1 MDEVHEAWLAARTT
15 YEDVELDEARFAAHV
30 GRHGGD
36 LRHAADLYLACAC
49 LHGDARAIRRF
60 DAEVLVPASLAVR
73 QLDGDPGF
81 LDEVRQRLREGLLVG
96 DAPRIGAYA
105 GRGPLRAWVG
115 VSAVRAGL
123 MIERSR
129 RRAREVPD
137 ELGEALALVATGDP
151 ELDLLKQQ
159 HAAAFHAALAAAC
172 AALEP
177 RLRAALRL
185 HLVDELSIDQIGAA
199 YGVHRATAARWLQ
212 RAKDELASET
222 LRRLRE
228 VLAITPSE
236 LERVASLVRSQLDVS
251 LSQLLL

>member
-1 MDEVHEAWLAARTT
+1 MDEVHTAWLAARAA
-15 YEDVELDEARFAAHV
+15 YPDVELDEPRFAAHV
-30 GRHGGD
+30 ARHGGV
-36 LRHAADLYLACAC
+36 LRHGADLYLACAC

-60 DAEVLVPASLAVR
+60 DDDVLVPASVAVR
-73 QLDGDPGF
+73 QLDDAAAF
-81 LDEVRQRLREGLLVG
+81 LDEVRQRLREALLVG
-96 DAPRIGAYA
+96 ATPRIGAYA

-123 MIERSR
+123 MIQRSR
-129 RRAREVPD
+129 RRARED
-137 ELGEALALVATGDP
+137 DLGPALALVSTGNP

-159 HAAAFHAALAAAC
+159 HARAFADALTAAC

-212 RAKDELASET
+212 RAKDEVAVDT
-222 LRRLRE
+222 HRRLRD
-228 VLAITPSE
+228 VLALTPSE
-236 LERVASLVRSQLDVS
+236 LDRVASLVRSQLDVS